1 MRVFV
6 TGATGLV
13 GGRLCDELAAAGDT
27 PVGLS
32 RRPQNRPGVEWVRG
46 EVAKPGEWQQAVD
59 GCDAVV
65 HLAGESIAA
74 GRWTARR
81 KQELVDSRVLSTRQV
96 VSAIRAAKA
105 PPKIL
110 VNASAVGYYG
120 PRGSEQLDERS
131 QPGQD
136 FLAKLCVDWE
146 AEAQQ
151 AEHDGVRV
159 VCLRF
164 GVVLSKRGGALEK
177 MALPFRLGVGGAFG
191 PPERGFPWVH
201 EVDVTSL
208 IRFVLEQPLAGPV
221 NAVAPESVTM
231 GEFAKTLGRV
241 LRRPAWLPVPLFA
254 MRTLLGEMADSLS
267 PDQRVHPVRAQE
279 AGFAFAYPQLEAA
292 LRNCVGAGA

>member
-13 GGRLCDELAAAGDT
+13 GSRLCDELAASGDT

-32 RRPQNRPGVEWVRG
+32 RRSQDRSGVEWVRG
-46 EVAKPGEWQQAVD
+46 EVAKPGDWQQAVD

-96 VSAIRAAKA
+96 VSAIRGAQS

-120 PRGSEQLDERS
+120 PRGSEELDEQS
-131 QPGQD
+131 KPGQD

-146 AEAQQ
+146 AEAQR
-151 AEHDGVRV
+151 AENEGVRV
-159 VCLRF
+159 VCLRL
-164 GVVLSKRGGALEK
+164 GVVMSKRGGALEK
-177 MALPFRLGVGGAFG
+177 MALPFRLGAGGAFG

-201 EVDVTSL
+201 EADVTSL

-279 AGFAFAYPQLEAA
+279 AGFSFAYPQLEAA